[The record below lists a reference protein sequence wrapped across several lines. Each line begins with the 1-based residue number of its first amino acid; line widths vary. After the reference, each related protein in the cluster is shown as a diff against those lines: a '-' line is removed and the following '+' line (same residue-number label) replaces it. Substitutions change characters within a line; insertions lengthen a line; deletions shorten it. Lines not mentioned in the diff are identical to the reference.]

1 MKLTPLEIRQMSFG
15 KSFRGYTCSEV
26 DDFIESLS
34 DDLDDLVKENA
45 NHKEQLENQAKT
57 IAELEKAEGALTD
70 TLLMAQKV
78 MENVKAN
85 AQKEGELIIRQA
97 EVRAGEITAEA
108 IKRETQLGGEIVNL
122 QRRKGAFVEQIRAL
136 LQGLAREMQWA
147 VDEGKSEELTRGPQ
161 EVEVER
167 E

>member
-15 KSFRGYTCSEV
+15 KSFRGYTYSEV
-26 DDFIESLS
+26 DDFIDNLS

-45 NHKEQLENQAKT
+45 DYKEQLENQAKT
-57 IAELEKAEGALTD
+57 IAELEKAEGAMTD
-70 TLLMAQKV
+70 TLLMTQKA

-97 EVRAGEITAEA
+97 EIRAEEITAEA
-108 IKRETQLGGEIVNL
+108 IKRETQLRGEIVNL
-122 QRRKGAFVEQIRAL
+122 QRRKGAFIEQIRSL
-136 LQGLAREMQWA
+136 LQGLAREMQWS
-147 VDEGKSEELTRGPQ
+147 VDEDKSEELTRGPQ
-161 EVEVER
+161 KREVER